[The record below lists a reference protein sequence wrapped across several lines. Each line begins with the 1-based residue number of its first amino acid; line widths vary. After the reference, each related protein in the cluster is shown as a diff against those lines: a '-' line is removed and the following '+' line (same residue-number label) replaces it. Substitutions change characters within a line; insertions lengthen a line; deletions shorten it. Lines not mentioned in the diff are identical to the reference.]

1 MQRNLHLLAFVD
13 DDEEDALPRGCR
25 RLGGTGLDSVVAGF
39 GLASHRFAPSA
50 LAGRDSAIIAMPR
63 AILARQQSPSHLPK
77 PNALLHLPHNRG
89 GNRARPPAAVPK
101 DRVD

>member
-50 LAGRDSAIIAMPR
+50 LAGRASSIIAMPR
-63 AILARQQSPSHLPK
+63 AILARQQSQSNLQNTNDLMP
-77 PNALLHLPHNRG
+77 LPHNQTE
-89 GNRARPPAAVPK
+89 AL
-101 DRVD
+101 RVGQEVVSTC